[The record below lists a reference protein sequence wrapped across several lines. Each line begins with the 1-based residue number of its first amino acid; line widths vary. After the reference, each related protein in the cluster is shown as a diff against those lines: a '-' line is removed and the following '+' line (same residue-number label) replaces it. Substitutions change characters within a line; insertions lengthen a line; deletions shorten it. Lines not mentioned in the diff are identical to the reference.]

1 MYNQF
6 LKRLMDFV
14 LATFLFILLSPLSLT
29 ISVIL
34 LLLRIKVFFVQ
45 NRPGKNGKIF
55 KIFKFTTMLELY
67 DEQNNI
73 LPDEKRGFKF
83 GLFLRKYSLDEI
95 PQLINVIIGD
105 MSLVGPRPLLKEYI
119 YNYNTEQLKR
129 HDVRPGITGWAQING
144 RNSLTLEKKIE
155 LDLYYINNA
164 SFKLDLTILFLTIW
178 KVILSKD
185 INIIKYE

>member
-14 LATFLFILLSPLSLT
+14 LATLLFILLSPLSLT

-45 NRPGKNGKIF
+45 KRPGKNGKIF

-119 YNYNTEQLKR
+119 YDYNTEQLKR

-185 INIIKYE
+185 ININKYE

>member
-1 MYNQF
+1 MYNLF
-6 LKRLMDFV
+6 LKRLIDFV
-14 LATFLFILLSPLSLT
+14 TATLLFILFSPLSLT

-34 LLLRIKVFFVQ
+34 LLLRSKVFFVQ
-45 NRPGKNGKIF
+45 KRPGKNGKIF

-73 LPDEKRGFKF
+73 LPDEERGFKF

-95 PQLINVIIGD
+95 PQLVNVIIGD

-119 YNYNTEQLKR
+119 NDYNSEQLKR
-129 HDVRPGITGWAQING
+129 HNVRPGITGWAQING
-144 RNSLTLEKKIE
+144 RNSLTLERKIE

-164 SFKLDLTILFLTIW
+164 SFKLDITILFLTVW

-185 INIIKYE
+185 INNNKYE

>member
-1 MYNQF
+1 MYSQF

-45 NRPGKNGKIF
+45 KRPGKNGKIF

-119 YNYNTEQLKR
+119 YDYNTEQLKR

-185 INIIKYE
+185 ININKYE

>member
-1 MYNQF
+1 
-6 LKRLMDFV
+6 
-14 LATFLFILLSPLSLT
+14 
-29 ISVIL
+29 
-34 LLLRIKVFFVQ
+34 
-45 NRPGKNGKIF
+45 
-55 KIFKFTTMLELY
+55 MLELY